1 MLLPKINHACLLEC
15 VFKGTPAAMVEFYIV
30 EFL

>member
-1 MLLPKINHACLLEC
+1 MLLPKINRACLLEC
-15 VFKGTPAAMVEFYIV
+15 VFKRAPAAMVEFYFV

>member
-1 MLLPKINHACLLEC
+1 MFPPKINRAYLLEC
-15 VFKGTPAAMVEFYIV
+15 VFKRAPAAMVEFYFV